1 MSSLYDKF
9 HSDNNINHL
18 YQLLDDLIKKNTGT
32 NIINNMDYFNYFNNK
47 LREIFIQTRS
57 TDLPTINKEVLK
69 SVLGHFLK
77 DIKQKNENISHS
89 KINFTKFKEQTKKI
103 TSENNSNMKTSVRET
118 PIRETPINKT
128 PIKETPINKTS
139 IRETPIRETP
149 INKTQIKETPIRE
162 TSIRETPINNNEE
175 LSFEDLLSK
184 KEKKKPEVVKTDN
197 KSNDGEEEDI
207 MSIYNNFVQSRE
219 IIPGDNKTNDI
230 KVKTTPEVIETPI
243 NQPKTPINQP
253 ETSINTINDFKDI
266 LDNKPKETNISMSF
280 KDIHSTNFKENIIV
294 SSFSRTNKEDSNLY
308 NFKISNVKQIHKFV
322 RCILPI
328 ENTLHFTIPILKLS
342 IPELELNIHMYC
354 IKTYDFNNYKYAVY
368 EPEENDINNVKTN
381 SGELS
386 IDITSIYGNINY
398 MSDII
403 KTKLENSEDGKYVKI
418 KNISKIKENDIIKV
432 NDKYINVTSNQVTI
446 NEDDIIIENLN
457 DISEEDV
464 YIVNMNLQSV
474 LIFN

>member
-89 KINFTKFKEQTKKI
+89 KINFMKFKEQTKKI
-103 TSENNSNMKTSVRET
+103 TSENNSNMKTSDKE
-118 PIRETPINKT
+118 T
-128 PIKETPINKTS
+128 PIKEAPVRETSVRKTP

-149 INKTQIKETPIRE
+149 IRETPL
-162 TSIRETPINNNEE
+162 RETPINNNEE

-184 KEKKKPEVVKTDN
+184 KEKKKPEVVKMDN
-197 KSNDGEEEDI
+197 KTNDGEEEDI
-207 MSIYNNFVQSRE
+207 MNIYNNFVQSRE

-230 KVKTTPEVIETPI
+230 KVKTTPQVIETPIRETPIRETPI
-243 NQPKTPINQP
+243 NQPEVKETPINQP
-253 ETSINTINDFKDI
+253 ETPINTINDFKDI

-403 KTKLENSEDGKYVKI
+403 KGKIENNEDGKYVKI

-432 NDKYINVTSNQVTI
+432 NDKYINVTSNLVTI

>member
-118 PIRETPINKT
+118 PIRETPIRETPIKETPIRET
-128 PIKETPINKTS
+128 PIKETPIN
-139 IRETPIRETP
+139 ETQIKE
-149 INKTQIKETPIRE
+149 TQIKETPIRE

-197 KSNDGEEEDI
+197 KS
-207 MSIYNNFVQSRE
+207 MM
-219 IIPGDNKTNDI
+219 
-230 KVKTTPEVIETPI
+230 VK
-243 NQPKTPINQP
+243 K
-253 ETSINTINDFKDI
+253 KI
-266 LDNKPKETNISMSF
+266 L
-280 KDIHSTNFKENIIV
+280 
-294 SSFSRTNKEDSNLY
+294 
-308 NFKISNVKQIHKFV
+308 
-322 RCILPI
+322 
-328 ENTLHFTIPILKLS
+328 
-342 IPELELNIHMYC
+342 
-354 IKTYDFNNYKYAVY
+354 
-368 EPEENDINNVKTN
+368 
-381 SGELS
+381 
-386 IDITSIYGNINY
+386 
-398 MSDII
+398 
-403 KTKLENSEDGKYVKI
+403 
-418 KNISKIKENDIIKV
+418 
-432 NDKYINVTSNQVTI
+432 
-446 NEDDIIIENLN
+446 
-457 DISEEDV
+457 
-464 YIVNMNLQSV
+464 
-474 LIFN
+474 

>member
-103 TSENNSNMKTSVRET
+103 TSENNSIMKTQVKET
-118 PIRETPINKT
+118 PIRETP
-128 PIKETPINKTS
+128 
-139 IRETPIRETP
+139 
-149 INKTQIKETPIRE
+149 
-162 TSIRETPINNNEE
+162 IRETPINNNEE

-184 KEKKKPEVVKTDN
+184 KEKKKPDAVKTDN
-197 KSNDGEEEDI
+197 KSNDNEKEHI

-219 IIPGDNKTNDI
+219 IIPDDSKTNDI

-253 ETSINTINDFKDI
+253 ETPINTINDFKDI

-280 KDIHSTNFKENIIV
+280 KDIHSNNFKENIIV
-294 SSFSRTNKEDSNLY
+294 SSFYRTNKEDSNLY
-308 NFKISNVKQIHKFV
+308 NFKVSNVKQIHKFV

-342 IPELELNIHMYC
+342 IPELELDIHMYC

-386 IDITSIYGNINY
+386 INITSIYGNINY

-403 KTKLENSEDGKYVKI
+403 KGKIENNEDGKYVKI

-446 NEDDIIIENLN
+446 NEDDIIIGNLN

-464 YIVNMNLQSV
+464 YIINMNLQSV

>member
-18 YQLLDDLIKKNTGT
+18 YKLLDDLIKKNTGT

-118 PIRETPINKT
+118 PIRETPIRET
-128 PIKETPINKTS
+128 PIKETPIRETS
-139 IRETPIRETP
+139 IRE
-149 INKTQIKETPIRE
+149 TQIKETPIRE
-162 TSIRETPINNNEE
+162 IPIRETPINNNEE

-197 KSNDGEEEDI
+197 KNDGEEEDI

>member
-1 MSSLYDKF
+1 
-9 HSDNNINHL
+9 
-18 YQLLDDLIKKNTGT
+18 
-32 NIINNMDYFNYFNNK
+32 
-47 LREIFIQTRS
+47 
-57 TDLPTINKEVLK
+57 
-69 SVLGHFLK
+69 
-77 DIKQKNENISHS
+77 
-89 KINFTKFKEQTKKI
+89 
-103 TSENNSNMKTSVRET
+103 MKTSVRET
-118 PIRETPINKT
+118 PIRETPIRET
-128 PIKETPINKTS
+128 PIKETPIRETS
-139 IRETPIRETP
+139 IRE
-149 INKTQIKETPIRE
+149 TQIKETPIRE
-162 TSIRETPINNNEE
+162 IPIRETPINNNEE

-197 KSNDGEEEDI
+197 KKNDGEEEDI

>member
-18 YQLLDDLIKKNTGT
+18 YKLLDDLIKKNTGT

-118 PIRETPINKT
+118 PIRETPIRET
-128 PIKETPINKTS
+128 PIKETPIRETS
-139 IRETPIRETP
+139 IRE
-149 INKTQIKETPIRE
+149 TQIKETPIRE
-162 TSIRETPINNNEE
+162 IPIRETPINNNEE

-197 KSNDGEEEDI
+197 KKNDGEEEDI

>member
-103 TSENNSNMKTSVRET
+103 TSENNSIMKTQV
-118 PIRETPINKT
+118 
-128 PIKETPINKTS
+128 KETP

-149 INKTQIKETPIRE
+149 
-162 TSIRETPINNNEE
+162 IRETPINNNEE

-184 KEKKKPEVVKTDN
+184 KEKKKPDAVKTDN
-197 KSNDGEEEDI
+197 KSNDNEKEHI

-219 IIPGDNKTNDI
+219 IIPDDSKTNDI

-253 ETSINTINDFKDI
+253 ETPINTINDFKDI

-280 KDIHSTNFKENIIV
+280 KDIHSNNFKENIIV
-294 SSFSRTNKEDSNLY
+294 SSFYRTNKEDSNLY
-308 NFKISNVKQIHKFV
+308 NFKVSNVKQIHKFV

-342 IPELELNIHMYC
+342 IPELELDIHMYC

-386 IDITSIYGNINY
+386 INITSIYGNINY

-403 KTKLENSEDGKYVKI
+403 KGKIENNEDGKYVKI

-446 NEDDIIIENLN
+446 NEDDIIIGNLN

-464 YIVNMNLQSV
+464 YIINMNLQSV

>member
-103 TSENNSNMKTSVRET
+103 TSENNSIMKTQVKET
-118 PIRETPINKT
+118 PIRETPI
-128 PIKETPINKTS
+128 KETP

-149 INKTQIKETPIRE
+149 IKET
-162 TSIRETPINNNEE
+162 SINNNEE

-184 KEKKKPEVVKTDN
+184 KEKKKPDAVKTDN
-197 KSNDGEEEDI
+197 KSNDNEKEHI

-219 IIPGDNKTNDI
+219 IIPDDSKTNDI

-253 ETSINTINDFKDI
+253 ETPINTINDFKDI

-280 KDIHSTNFKENIIV
+280 KDIHSNNFKENIIV
-294 SSFSRTNKEDSNLY
+294 SSFYRTNKEDYNLY
-308 NFKISNVKQIHKFV
+308 NFKVSNVKQIHKFV

-342 IPELELNIHMYC
+342 IPELELDIYMYC

-386 IDITSIYGNINY
+386 INITSIYGNINY

-403 KTKLENSEDGKYVKI
+403 KGKIENNKDGKYVKI

-446 NEDDIIIENLN
+446 NEDDIIIGNLN